1 MSSLVPTAR
10 ACALFSFRRVEAE
23 APTKQWAHAASFD
36 LPENPSTLWQRGER
50 ETTQLDENG
59 SQARYPKLNGCN
71 VEAIRVMEELG
82 RLEDGTPREIAPA
95 KEKSNVRPPQRRR
108 TFTGKASGGITNAEH
123 PGVQAAQRASNLPGL
138 AEARAAIAI
147 IVSLAHVS
155 RPSLPAQSAS
165 EPTSRYGRSVRDPD
179 AGDRCRTIS
188 IGRAY
193 KSWQRTPTSSRPPR
207 AQPRSSM
214 PWCGST

>member
-59 SQARYPKLNGCN
+59 SRARYPKLNGCD

-82 RLEDGTPREIAPA
+82 RLEDGTRARSHQQSRNPMFDPLNDDEL
-95 KEKSNVRPPQRRR
+95 SL
-108 TFTGKASGGITNAEH
+108 ASGGITNAEH
-123 PGVQAAQRASNLPGL
+123 PGVQAALRASNLPGL

>member
-59 SQARYPKLNGCN
+59 SQARYPKLNGCD

-95 KEKSNVRPPQRRR
+95 KQKSNVRPPQRRR
-108 TFTGKASGGITNAEH
+108 TFTGKWRHHERGTSRRSSCAESFQPARTGRGSGGDCHHRLVSTRVSSKP
-123 PGVQAAQRASNLPGL
+123 PGSIR
-138 AEARAAIAI
+138 I
-147 IVSLAHVS
+147 
-155 RPSLPAQSAS
+155 
-165 EPTSRYGRSVRDPD
+165 
-179 AGDRCRTIS
+179 RTDKPVWP
-188 IGRAY
+188 IG
-193 KSWQRTPTSSRPPR
+193 S
-207 AQPRSSM
+207 
-214 PWCGST
+214 